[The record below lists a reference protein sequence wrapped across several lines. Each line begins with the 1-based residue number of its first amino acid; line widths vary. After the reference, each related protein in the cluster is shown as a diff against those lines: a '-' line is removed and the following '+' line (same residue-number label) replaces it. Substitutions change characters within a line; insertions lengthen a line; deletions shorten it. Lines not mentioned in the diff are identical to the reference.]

1 MPDTNARACG
11 CGQHSAGPNWMW
23 WNAMAH
29 PHDIDNSFKLGSI
42 YNEGFR
48 CVLSLN
54 KEVISN
60 GKQ

>member
-1 MPDTNARACG
+1 MLDANARTCG
-11 CGQHSAGPNWMW
+11 CGQQPAGLQWKW

-29 PHDIDNSFKLGSI
+29 PHDIDNGFKLGSI

-54 KEVISN
+54 KEVLHN
-60 GKQ
+60 DKQ